1 MAGTPV
7 YNSLATVG
15 RVSSMVWFWLSFL
28 IAIVL
33 LVAGAYYLFFAK
45 ERNVVKGAMCIA
57 GASLV
62 VAFAW
67 LDRYLTR
74 RYKPYAAASG
84 GFTIADGVFRL
95 FD

>member
-1 MAGTPV
+1 M

-33 LVAGAYYLFFAK
+33 LAAGGYHLFFAK
-45 ERNVVKGAMCIA
+45 ERNVTTGLLCIA

-62 VAFAW
+62 VAVAW
-67 LDRYLTR
+67 VDRALTR
-74 RYKPYAAASG
+74 RYKPYAAVSG
-84 GFTIADGVFRL
+84 GVTIIDAIFGI